1 MKKIIILVI
10 VLCAFIN
17 VKADNYR
24 LYQLIPANTDA
35 TVETEHFLYEN
46 FYYNDNALQAEKL
59 QSNHV
64 IFSMIKNLTKE
75 ERPITIS
82 IGVFDKDK
90 KNIGIVNFCSTN
102 ERYSLLD
109 TTIKPDQEMNYA
121 VGILKKHMIA
131 GKSVSDVKYIAIL
144 GDNIDCKM
152 AGTTEGAGKTVEEM
166 EKTKDDV
173 FISPNTMMFVYIVVG
188 IIGIGVI
195 AFVLKFL
202 LTGGKSREDMIRAQ
216 YGVRKNN
223 LNLDNNT
230 NNMSNNNLNNPIN
243 NNSNNVTNSINTN
256 IPNNNINDTVADN
269 SEDAV
274 DHNPANNNPN
284 DNHGDDLFNMYK

>member
-1 MKKIIILVI
+1 MKKYIILLI

-17 VKADNYR
+17 VRAEKYG

-35 TVETEHFLYEN
+35 TVETENFLYEN

-102 ERYSLLD
+102 EKYSLLD

-121 VGILKKHMIA
+121 VGILKKHMIT

-166 EKTKDDV
+166 EKTKDDFYV
-173 FISPNTMMFVYIVVG
+173 SPNTMIFVYIVG
-188 IIGIGVI
+188 GVI
-195 AFVLKFL
+195 GLGVVLFVLKFL

-216 YGVRKNN
+216 YGVRKN
-223 LNLDNNT
+223 DNVPNININT
-230 NNMSNNNLNNPIN
+230 NTNTPNDNSIPNNIN
-243 NNSNNVTNSINTN
+243 NSINTN
-256 IPNNNINDTVADN
+256 VQNTVPNNDVN
-269 SEDAV
+269 SNQEVV

>member
-1 MKKIIILVI
+1 MKKYIILLI
-10 VLCAFIN
+10 VLCVFIN
-17 VKADNYR
+17 VKAEKYS

-35 TVETEHFLYEN
+35 TVETENFLYEN

-102 ERYSLLD
+102 EKYSLLD

-121 VGILKKHMIA
+121 VGVLKKHMIT
-131 GKSVSDVKYIAIL
+131 GKSVADVKYIAIL
-144 GDNIDCKM
+144 GDNIECKM

-173 FISPNTMMFVYIVVG
+173 YVSPNTMIFVYIVA
-188 IIGIGVI
+188 GVI
-195 AFVLKFL
+195 GLGIVLFVVKML

-216 YGVRKNN
+216 YGIRKNN
-223 LNLDNNT
+223 DVSNININT
-230 NNMSNNNLNNPIN
+230 NTNTNTPNDNSIPNNIN
-243 NNSNNVTNSINTN
+243 NSINTN
-256 IPNNNINDTVADN
+256 VQNTVPNNDVN
-269 SEDAV
+269 SNQDVV